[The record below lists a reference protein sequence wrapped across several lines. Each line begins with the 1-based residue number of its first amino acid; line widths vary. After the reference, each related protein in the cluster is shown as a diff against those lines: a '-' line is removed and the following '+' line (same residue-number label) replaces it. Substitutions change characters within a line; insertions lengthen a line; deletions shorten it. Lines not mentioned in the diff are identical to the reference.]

1 MKSPFKQSTWQSFK
15 NTIYKSYGENPGTML
30 VHTGAVGWILSSLAQ
45 VCAVIFNDK
54 ISPEQKMFLIPQE
67 MGDAAVNIISFY
79 TLTSGVKY
87 IGKKLTQTAKLRT
100 KDLSNVLKERGL
112 ILEKGQ
118 ERVKGKVYAGDWDF
132 DVTKLD
138 NYKEEIQPVYKP
150 FNNGAEVITGLV
162 GSIMSSNIVTPI
174 LRNLYAS
181 KRQQDMLTVYNNVK
195 EKRKKMS
202 EFAKPE
208 QQTVKPQPLS
218 VSMDTFRKNA
228 MYSPYIQSYGMKI

>member
-1 MKSPFKQSTWQSFK
+1 MKSPFKQTKWQSFK

-45 VCAVIFNDK
+45 ISAVVFNDK

-67 MGDAAVNIISFY
+67 MGDAAVNILSFY
-79 TLTSGVKY
+79 TLTNGIKF

-100 KDLSNVLKERGL
+100 KDLSEVLRNRGL

-118 ERVKGKVYAGDWDF
+118 TRVEGKVYAGDWDF

-150 FNNGAEVITGLV
+150 FNNGAEVITGLI
-162 GSIMSSNIVTPI
+162 GSVISSNIVTPL
-174 LRNLYAS
+174 LRNVYAS
-181 KRQQDMLTVYNNVK
+181 RRQQDMIAVYNNVK
-195 EKRKKMS
+195 EKR
-202 EFAKPE
+202 
-208 QQTVKPQPLS
+208 QQQNPFTQAEKTEIAPPYQNI
-218 VSMDTFRKNA
+218 SMDSFRQRATFSA
-228 MYSPYIQSYGMKI
+228 YPPSSGLKI

>member
-1 MKSPFKQSTWQSFK
+1 MKSPFKQTKWQSFK

-45 VCAVIFNDK
+45 ISAVVFNDK

-67 MGDAAVNIISFY
+67 MGDAAVNILSFY
-79 TLTSGVKY
+79 TLTNGIKF

-100 KDLSNVLKERGL
+100 KDLSEVLRNRGL

-118 ERVKGKVYAGDWDF
+118 TRVEGKVYAGDWDF

-150 FNNGAEVITGLV
+150 FNNGAEVITGLI
-162 GSIMSSNIVTPI
+162 GSVISSNIVTPL
-174 LRNLYAS
+174 LRNVYAS
-181 KRQQDMLTVYNNVK
+181 RRQQDMIAVYNNVK
-195 EKRKKMS
+195 EKR
-202 EFAKPE
+202 
-208 QQTVKPQPLS
+208 QQQNPFTQAEKTEIAAPYQNI
-218 VSMDTFRKNA
+218 SMDLFRQRATFSA
-228 MYSPYIQSYGMKI
+228 YPPSSGLKI